1 MPAKPHTRPAFSATR
16 YVMLSIAAAL
26 ATIVLKGLAW
36 LLTGSVGLLSDALE
50 SFVNLAAA
58 TLTLILL
65 RYAARPPDEEHTY
78 GHGKAEYFASGAE
91 GALIIFA
98 AISIIASALPRL
110 VNPREIEQVSFGVL
124 LSASASIIN
133 LVVAR
138 ILLRAGTAHG
148 SIALEADAHHLMT
161 DVWTSAAVIVGILA
175 ATLTGWVILD
185 PIIAL
190 LMGANIIW
198 TGIQL
203 LRRSALGLLDTAI
216 SRDDFTHVQSVLAQ
230 YRAEGIQ
237 FHALRT
243 RQAGDRSFVS
253 MHVLVPP
260 DWTVLH
266 GHQLLERIERDI
278 RHVMRQVT
286 VFTHLE
292 PQGDPSALDDVGL
305 ARDE

>member
-243 RQAGDRSFVS
+243 RQAAT
-253 MHVLVPP
+253 LVTMPLSTWP
-260 DWTVLH
+260 GFTWLSS
-266 GHQLLERIERDI
+266 
-278 RHVMRQVT
+278 VT
-286 VFTHLE
+286 AASKPTSVN
-292 PQGDPSALDDVGL
+292 
-305 ARDE
+305 

>member
-1 MPAKPHTRPAFSATR
+1 MPAKPHLRPAFSASR
-16 YVMLSIAAAL
+16 YVLLSIAAAL

-110 VNPREIEQVSFGVL
+110 INPREIEQVSFGVL

-161 DVWTSAAVIVGILA
+161 DVWTSGAVIVGILA

-198 TGIQL
+198 TGVQL
-203 LRRSALGLLDTAI
+203 LRRSALGLLDSAV
-216 SRDDFTHVQSVLAQ
+216 SREDFNHVQSVLTQ

-260 DWTVLH
+260 DWTVLR

-278 RHVMRQVT
+278 RHAMRQVT

>member
-1 MPAKPHTRPAFSATR
+1 MPAKPHARPAFSATR

-26 ATIVLKGLAW
+26 ATITLKGLAW

-110 VNPREIEQVSFGVL
+110 TNPRAIEQVSFGVL
-124 LSASASIIN
+124 LSAAASIIN

-161 DVWTSAAVIVGILA
+161 DVWTLSLIHI
-175 ATLTGWVILD
+175 
-185 PIIAL
+185 
-190 LMGANIIW
+190 
-198 TGIQL
+198 
-203 LRRSALGLLDTAI
+203 
-216 SRDDFTHVQSVLAQ
+216 
-230 YRAEGIQ
+230 
-237 FHALRT
+237 
-243 RQAGDRSFVS
+243 
-253 MHVLVPP
+253 
-260 DWTVLH
+260 
-266 GHQLLERIERDI
+266 
-278 RHVMRQVT
+278 
-286 VFTHLE
+286 
-292 PQGDPSALDDVGL
+292 
-305 ARDE
+305 

>member
-1 MPAKPHTRPAFSATR
+1 MPAKPHPRPAFSASR
-16 YVMLSIAAAL
+16 YVLLSIAAAL

-110 VNPREIEQVSFGVL
+110 INPREIEQVSFGVL

-161 DVWTSAAVIVGILA
+161 DVWTSGAVIAGILA

-198 TGIQL
+198 TGVQL
-203 LRRSALGLLDTAI
+203 LRRSALGLLDSAV
-216 SRDDFTHVQSVLAQ
+216 SREDFNHVQSVLTQ

-260 DWTVLH
+260 DWTVLR

-278 RHVMRQVT
+278 RHTMRQVT

>member
-26 ATIVLKGLAW
+26 TTIVLKGLAW

-124 LSASASIIN
+124 LSAAASIIN

-216 SRDDFTHVQSVLAQ
+216 SRDDFAHVQSVLAQ

>member
-1 MPAKPHTRPAFSATR
+1 MPHTRPAFSATR

-36 LLTGSVGLLSDALE
+36 ILTGSVGLLSDALE

-110 VNPREIEQVSFGVL
+110 INPRAIEQVSFGVL
-124 LSASASIIN
+124 LSAAASIIN

-203 LRRSALGLLDTAI
+203 LRRSAQGLLDTAI
-216 SRDDFTHVQSVLAQ
+216 SREDFNHVQSVLAQ
-230 YRAEGIQ
+230 YGAEGGR

-243 RQAGDRSFVS
+243 RQAGGRSFVS
-253 MHVLVPP
+253 MHVLVPS
-260 DWTVLH
+260 DWPVLR
-266 GHQLLERIERDI
+266 GHQRLWGRRLRPGPRPRVPAIPLSGCR
-278 RHVMRQVT
+278 RR
-286 VFTHLE
+286 
-292 PQGDPSALDDVGL
+292 
-305 ARDE
+305 